1 MKLLVD
7 SHVVLWAIY
16 NPPQLSRRAQALVT
30 DESNE
35 LILSHASLWE
45 LLNKIGRGK
54 LLLAGTSISA
64 TMARVEALGIPLLP
78 IEQADILSAASLPHH
93 HSDPFDR
100 MLVAQALAGQL
111 SILSADTMLTRYAVD
126 VIW

>member
-1 MKLLVD
+1 MRLLVD

-16 NPPQLSRRAQALVT
+16 DPPQLSRRAQALV
-30 DESNE
+30 DDLSNE

-45 LLNKIGRGK
+45 LLSKIGRGK
-54 LLLAGTSISA
+54 LLLAGTSVSG
-64 TMARVEALGIPLLP
+64 TMARVQALGITLLP

-100 MLVAQALAGQL
+100 MLIAQALTGQL
-111 SILSADTMLTRYAVD
+111 PILSADAMLTRYAVD

>member
-1 MKLLVD
+1 MRLLID
-7 SHVVLWAIY
+7 SHVALWAIY
-16 NPPQLSRRAQALVT
+16 DPTQLSRRAQALV
-30 DESNE
+30 DDLSNE

-54 LLLAGTSISA
+54 LLLAGTSIPS
-64 TMARVEALGIPLLP
+64 TMARVEALGVTFLP

-100 MLVAQALAGQL
+100 MLVAQALKGQL
-111 SILSADTMLTRYAVD
+111 PILSADSMLTRYAVN